1 MTHRA
6 ALALADI
13 LAARRRIAGIAT
25 RDTPLPP
32 SPFLSRLAGDDV
44 LLKLEIGQASGAFK
58 LRGAANAVLTLPDD
72 ATGVTCC
79 STGNH
84 GRAVAYAARARGL
97 RAVICMSKLVPEAK
111 IAGIRALGAEA
122 RIIGASQDEAQVESR
137 RLADEEGFCEISP
150 FDDLAVI
157 AGQGTIGLEL
167 LEQRPDLQTVLIPL
181 SGGGL
186 AGGIAFALKT
196 IKPSIR
202 VIGITMERGAAMH
215 TSLAAGKPVAV
226 TEVASLADS
235 LGGGIGLENRHSFE
249 LCRNHLDDVVLVT
262 EEEIYRAMQAH
273 YFEDRL
279 VCEGASAVGAAAL
292 MAGKISGRIGPTA
305 TLITGRN
312 IDMQVFTDIVCG
324 RDVALGD
331 TIIKGAPHAA

>member
-137 RLADEEGFCEISP
+137 RLADEEGFAKSRP
-150 FDDLAVI
+150 S
-157 AGQGTIGLEL
+157 TIW
-167 LEQRPDLQTVLIPL
+167 P
-181 SGGGL
+181 
-186 AGGIAFALKT
+186 
-196 IKPSIR
+196 
-202 VIGITMERGAAMH
+202 
-215 TSLAAGKPVAV
+215 
-226 TEVASLADS
+226 
-235 LGGGIGLENRHSFE
+235 
-249 LCRNHLDDVVLVT
+249 
-262 EEEIYRAMQAH
+262 
-273 YFEDRL
+273 
-279 VCEGASAVGAAAL
+279 
-292 MAGKISGRIGPTA
+292 
-305 TLITGRN
+305 
-312 IDMQVFTDIVCG
+312 
-324 RDVALGD
+324 
-331 TIIKGAPHAA
+331 